1 MRRPILQ
8 VALDFMNLHRALKV
22 AEEAVAGGADW
33 LEAGTPLIKA
43 EGLDAV
49 RALKRQFPKYTIVAD
64 MKTVDV
70 GRLEV
75 EMAAKAGADVVVVLA
90 ISDEA
95 TIREAVEA
103 AHNYGCRVMA
113 DLLFVND
120 PVKRACW
127 LREMGVDYVCV
138 HVSIDQQMRGMKPL
152 DVLEQVVAAI
162 GSGVAVAGGI
172 NSETAAEAVRRG
184 AEIVIV
190 GGAIIKAP
198 DAREATRKIRRAMDS
213 AKPVPTEL
221 YKKYRSEE
229 ELRQVFAKVSTP
241 NISDAMHRRGV
252 IQGLIP
258 VAPGVKMVG
267 RAITVRTYPGD
278 WAKPVE
284 AVDTAKPGSVIVI
297 DAGGVGPAV
306 WGELASWSCL
316 QKGVAGVVVYGA
328 VRDVDEIRKMKF
340 PVFAKLIVPH
350 AGEPRG
356 FGEINVPIRIGDI
369 LVRPGD
375 WVIGDDNGVVVVP
388 KERAVEVANRALDV
402 MEKENRIRK
411 EIQEGGTLSAVLRLR
426 EWERVT

>member
-1 MRRPILQ
+1 
-8 VALDFMNLHRALKV
+8 MNLHRALKV